1 MFGYGS
7 CLRVPQKGVLCQVF
21 PNFLRWAPA
30 SAAPANPSNR
40 VLTSSRMTFCVPLIK
55 RSSFKSRTRT
65 WNCAGPWWVTNT
77 RKSSHKYLYTK
88 PPKIFSASPLS
99 TDTGT
104 KFSALIMLWTYQ
116 ISWRSLKILRVFSGI
131 SMIGQCATMS
141 HGWNLLSRLATLAN
155 DQLTLIRYWFI

>member
-40 VLTSSRMTFCVPLIK
+40 VLTSSRATFCVPLMK

-77 RKSSHKYLYTK
+77 QKSSPKSLYTTQ
-88 PPKIFSASPLS
+88 PKIFSASALS

-104 KFSALIMLWTYQ
+104 KFSALITLCNVSNQLKKFEDSSCAFGDLYDRAKCNNA
-116 ISWRSLKILRVFSGI
+116 SWVEPAQPTCNVG
-131 SMIGQCATMS
+131 
-141 HGWNLLSRLATLAN
+141 
-155 DQLTLIRYWFI
+155 